1 MADKTSQKIRCFI
14 AVLLSEEVKEKAVEI
29 QNRLR
34 KANADVKWVER
45 ENLHI
50 TLRFLGEIEEA
61 KVERVKRLMEDVA
74 GRFSPQRLV
83 FKGVGA
89 FPDLKRP
96 RVIWI
101 GGEGDSLSKIAE
113 DLETG
118 IREIG
123 IPPEKPFS
131 FHLTLGRVRSPRN
144 LGQLTKLMGEV
155 GDVHIGE
162 MMAEKMT
169 LMRSILLPQ
178 GPQYSIIYEVEF
190 KRG

>member
-1 MADKTSQKIRCFI
+1 MADKTSPKIRCFI
-14 AVLLSEEVKEKAVEI
+14 AILLSDEIKEKAVEI
-29 QNRLR
+29 QSRLR

-61 KVERVKRLMEDVA
+61 KVEKVKRLMEEVA
-74 GRFSPQRLV
+74 GRFSPQKLV

-89 FPDLKRP
+89 FPDLRRP
-96 RVIWI
+96 RVVWI

-113 DLETG
+113 ELERG

-144 LGQLTKLMGEV
+144 LGQLTRLMGEV

-162 MMAEKMT
+162 MTAEKIT

-178 GPQYSIIYEVEF
+178 GPQYSILYEVEF
-190 KRG
+190 RRG